1 MNHRVDS
8 NMRRLL
14 FLFACFLISTA
25 SAKAQSVTG
34 GPQTIEPQPIFEQC
48 AALKSGSSRNDAAT
62 HVIATLK
69 GKDSKARAQAAR
81 WLGQSCDKRAVAPL
95 IDLLKDEDP
104 LVRLTAVE
112 ALGKLGDRD
121 SVEPLIDSISDKDW
135 RVRLALVSALA
146 SFKTFRAR
154 NSVLNLIAN
163 PSGADISD
171 VDDMRVRCAAILT
184 VNQLNDVSYSGK
196 AVLLLYGFLE
206 SRHAAIR
213 QLAEQT
219 LFALKNT
226 RNGPSEFNAILKQ
239 NSAPMLR
246 RWAAVWIGKIGIESA
261 QAVLE
266 EVSTSDS
273 DPGVRQAA
281 IEALALL
288 KGGTRQ

>member
-1 MNHRVDS
+1 MNHRVNS

-14 FLFACFLISTA
+14 FLFACFLINTA
-25 SAKAQSVTG
+25 SAKAQSVTV
-34 GPQTIEPQPIFEQC
+34 EPQPIYEQC
-48 AALKSGSSRNDAAT
+48 AALKGSSSRNDAAT
-62 HVIATLK
+62 HAIATLK

-81 WLGQSCDKRAVAPL
+81 WLGQSCDKRAVDPL

-121 SVEPLIDSISDKDW
+121 SVEPLIDSISDNDW
-135 RVRLALVSALA
+135 RVRMALVSALA

-184 VNQLNDVSYSGK
+184 VNQLKDVSYSGK

-206 SRHAAIR
+206 SRHSAIR

-219 LFALKNT
+219 MFALKNT

-239 NSAPMLR
+239 NNAPMLR

-266 EVSTSDS
+266 EVSRTDS